1 MLLLKK
7 MKAVKITSA
16 DQLVSALKKEKEK
29 QNITNYRLAKLT
41 GLTQGALSQIF
52 AGKRTP
58 EIETALKI
66 AKALKFKIILD
77 YESN

>member
-1 MLLLKK
+1 MQKTIK
-7 MKAVKITSA
+7 SA
-16 DQLVSALKKEKEK
+16 AHLVDDLRREKQK

-52 AGKRTP
+52 SGKRTP

-66 AKALKFKIILD
+66 AKVLKCELNMTKV
-77 YESN
+77 SK

>member
-1 MLLLKK
+1 MNPK
-7 MKAVKITSA
+7 KITSA

-41 GLTQGALSQIF
+41 GLTQGALNHIF
-52 AGKRTP
+52 SGKRKP
-58 EIETALKI
+58 EIATALKI
-66 AKALKFKIILD
+66 AKALNLKIILD